1 MYRQVISTA
10 LAMVL
15 AAPLA
20 AQDRTS
26 WGTAGD
32 WAILV
37 DETVGNG
44 CLMQKDFADGI
55 RVAFGYLPDR
65 KGGFFAA
72 LSADWTDI
80 EPGTSGIVKF
90 ITDNAKFAGDV
101 ELIEVDGRF
110 GGWAFFN
117 NPNLATEMAARR
129 SITVIGPKGGTFD
142 VDLSGTSR
150 AIRALEECQSDQ
162 K

>member
-1 MYRQVISTA
+1 MHRQFISTFLTVF
-10 LAMVL
+10 LAT
-15 AAPLA
+15 PLA
-20 AQDRTS
+20 AQDHAP
-26 WGTAGD
+26 WGAAGD
-32 WAILV
+32 WSILV
-37 DETVGNG
+37 DELVGNG
-44 CLMQKDFADGI
+44 CLMQKDFEDGI

-65 KGGFFAA
+65 KGGFFSA
-72 LSADWTDI
+72 LSEDWTDI

-90 ITDNAKFAGDV
+90 ITDEAKFAGDV
-101 ELIEVDGRF
+101 EMIEVDGRY

-150 AIRALEECQSDQ
+150 AIGALEECQSSQ